1 MESKISLAARVQ
13 INLYGRRHERDL
25 LKRIAADRGTSAS
38 ALVMSWVRSLESSL
52 ESQAEPQSCGEMSLA
67 SLNDRDHNEEG
78 NDR

>member
-1 MESKISLAARVQ
+1 MESEISLPARVQ

-52 ESQAEPQSCGEMSLA
+52 EPQVEPPILG
-67 SLNDRDHNEEG
+67 RG
-78 NDR
+78 